1 MSQSV
6 LNTFKIVNKV
16 VKLRAFYLLKYGIHS
31 FLKHNL
37 NYLKESNNFYSLKEL
52 ITKNLE
58 VKHKWN
64 YESNKK
70 VDSCENTFL
79 SRPISLRLWSSFF
92 VILPIF
98 VQAPW
103 VRLEPIS
110 ALCFTFVILL
120 SVFFLN
126 QKESDKWFIVSS
138 LLLGVSGSWLGGCLF
153 WGWLSPYP
161 ILHIPVEAVVLPLAL
176 IGLGTN
182 WKIGSSFYISSLFG
196 TAVTDITIFLIGI
209 MDQWKQVITADSEAA
224 PQILQKTSENLI
236 QIKSL
241 SIIIFVALILWFIS
255 KEIFDSATINT
266 TNGKALL
273 VSSYVIQTTLIVDGI
288 FILLAILQPT
298 FSGLV

>member
-1 MSQSV
+1 MKD
-6 LNTFKIVNKV
+6 T
-16 VKLRAFYLLKYGIHS
+16 
-31 FLKHNL
+31 L
-37 NYLKESNNFYSLKEL
+37 NYEL
-52 ITKNLE
+52 HKKDNLY
-58 VKHKWN
+58 H
-64 YESNKK
+64 S
-70 VDSCENTFL
+70 TFL

-110 ALCFTFVILL
+110 ALCFTFIILL
-120 SVFFLN
+120 VLYVLYKSN
-126 QKESDKWFIVSS
+126 SDKWFIVSS

-153 WGWLSPYP
+153 WGWLSPFP

-182 WKIGSSFYISSLFG
+182 WKIGSSFYISSLIG

-209 MDQWKQVITADSEAA
+209 MDQWREVIKADSENA
-224 PQILQKTSENLI
+224 PLILQKTSENLI

-241 SIIIFVALILWFIS
+241 SIIIFVALILWLIS
-255 KEIFDSATINT
+255 KEIYNSATINN

-273 VSSYVIQTTLIVDGI
+273 VSCYVIQTTLIVDAI
-288 FILLAILQPT
+288 FIVLAILQPT

>member
-1 MSQSV
+1 
-6 LNTFKIVNKV
+6 L
-16 VKLRAFYLLKYGIHS
+16 
-31 FLKHNL
+31 
-37 NYLKESNNFYSLKEL
+37 EEL

-58 VKHKWN
+58 VKDKLNNELHHTVDS
-64 YESNKK
+64 YES
-70 VDSCENTFL
+70 TFL

-110 ALCFTFVILL
+110 ALCFTFIILL
-120 SVFFLN
+120 GAFILYKKQSN
-126 QKESDKWFIVSS
+126 KWFIVSS

-153 WGWLSPYP
+153 WGWLSPFP

-196 TAVTDITIFLIGI
+196 TAVTDISIFLIGI
-209 MDQWKQVITADSEAA
+209 MDQWREVIVADSENA
-224 PQILQKTSENLI
+224 PLILQKTSENLI
-236 QIKSL
+236 QIRSL
-241 SIIIFVALILWFIS
+241 SIILFFALILWFIS

-288 FILLAILQPT
+288 FIFLAILQPT

>member
-1 MSQSV
+1 M
-6 LNTFKIVNKV
+6 
-16 VKLRAFYLLKYGIHS
+16 
-31 FLKHNL
+31 
-37 NYLKESNNFYSLKEL
+37 KEL

-58 VKHKWN
+58 VKDKLN
-64 YESNKK
+64 YELNKTF
-70 VDSCENTFL
+70 DSYESTFL
-79 SRPISLRLWSSFF
+79 SRPISLRLWSSFL

-98 VQAPW
+98 IQAPW

-110 ALCFTFVILL
+110 ALCFTFIILL
-120 SVFFLN
+120 GAYVLYKKQSN
-126 QKESDKWFIVSS
+126 KWFIVSS
-138 LLLGVSGSWLGGCLF
+138 LLFGVSGSWLGGCLF
-153 WGWLSPYP
+153 WGWLSPFP

-209 MDQWKQVITADSEAA
+209 MDQWREVITADPENA
-224 PQILQKTSENLI
+224 PLILQKTSENLI

-241 SIIIFVALILWFIS
+241 SIIFFTALILWFVS

-288 FILLAILQPT
+288 FIFLAILQPT

>member
-1 MSQSV
+1 M
-6 LNTFKIVNKV
+6 
-16 VKLRAFYLLKYGIHS
+16 
-31 FLKHNL
+31 
-37 NYLKESNNFYSLKEL
+37 KEL
-52 ITKNLE
+52 ITKNLKAE
-58 VKHKWN
+58 DKLK
-64 YESNKK
+64 YELHNTIHPNES
-70 VDSCENTFL
+70 TFL
-79 SRPISLRLWSSFF
+79 SRPIALRFWSSFL

-98 VQAPW
+98 IQAPW

-110 ALCFTFVILL
+110 ALCFTFVILFGSFVL
-120 SVFFLN
+120 KKKS
-126 QKESDKWFIVSS
+126 SDKWFIVSS

-153 WGWLSPYP
+153 WGWLSPFP

-209 MDQWKQVITADSEAA
+209 MDQWREVITADSENA
-224 PQILQKTSENLI
+224 PLILQKTSENLI
-236 QIKSL
+236 QIKSI

-255 KEIFDSATINT
+255 KEIFDNASINS

-288 FILLAILQPT
+288 FIFLAILQPT

>member
-1 MSQSV
+1 M
-6 LNTFKIVNKV
+6 
-16 VKLRAFYLLKYGIHS
+16 
-31 FLKHNL
+31 
-37 NYLKESNNFYSLKEL
+37 KEL

-58 VKHKWN
+58 VKDKFN
-64 YESNKK
+64 YESHKT
-70 VDSCENTFL
+70 VDLYENSFL
-79 SRPISLRLWSSFF
+79 SNPISLRLWSSFF

-103 VRLEPIS
+103 VRVEPIS
-110 ALCFTFVILL
+110 ALCFTFVIAL
-120 SVFFLN
+120 VAIVLN
-126 QKESDKWFIVSS
+126 QKGSNKWFTVSS
-138 LLLGVSGSWLGGCLF
+138 LLLGISGSWLGGCLF
-153 WGWLSPYP
+153 WGWLSPFP

-176 IGLGTN
+176 IGFGTN

-209 MDQWKQVITADSEAA
+209 MDQWKQVITADSETA
-224 PQILQKTSENLI
+224 PLILKKTSVNLI

-241 SIIIFVALILWFIS
+241 TIIFLVALLLWFIA

>member
-1 MSQSV
+1 M
-6 LNTFKIVNKV
+6 
-16 VKLRAFYLLKYGIHS
+16 
-31 FLKHNL
+31 
-37 NYLKESNNFYSLKEL
+37 KEL
-52 ITKNLE
+52 ITNNLE
-58 VKHKWN
+58 VKDKLN
-64 YESNKK
+64 YELHNT
-70 VDSCENTFL
+70 VDSFESTFL
-79 SRPISLRLWSSFF
+79 SRPISLRFWSSFF

-120 SVFFLN
+120 GAFLLYKKQSN
-126 QKESDKWFIVSS
+126 KWFILSS
-138 LLLGVSGSWLGGCLF
+138 LLLGVSGSWLGGSLF
-153 WGWLSPYP
+153 WGWLSPFP
-161 ILHIPVEAVVLPLAL
+161 ILHIPVEAVVLPFAL

-196 TAVTDITIFLIGI
+196 TAVTDLTIFLTGI
-209 MDQWKQVITADSEAA
+209 MDQWREVLTADSENA
-224 PQILQKTSENLI
+224 PLILQKTSENLI

-241 SIIIFVALILWFIS
+241 LIIIVVAFILWFIS

-288 FILLAILQPT
+288 FIFLAIIQPSL
-298 FSGLV
+298 SGLV

>member
-1 MSQSV
+1 M
-6 LNTFKIVNKV
+6 
-16 VKLRAFYLLKYGIHS
+16 
-31 FLKHNL
+31 
-37 NYLKESNNFYSLKEL
+37 KEL
-52 ITKNLE
+52 ITKNLDLKDNFKNE
-58 VKHKWN
+58 FHSEFDFYK
-64 YESNKK
+64 
-70 VDSCENTFL
+70 NTFL
-79 SRPISLRLWSSFF
+79 SNPFTLRLWSSFF

-103 VRLEPIS
+103 VRLQPVS

-120 SVFFLN
+120 AAFILSRKQSN
-126 QKESDKWFIVSS
+126 QWFIVGS

-176 IGLGTN
+176 IGLGTK
-182 WKIGSSFYISSLFG
+182 WKIGSSFYIASLFG

-209 MDQWKQVITADSEAA
+209 MDQWKEVITADSETA
-224 PQILQKTSENLI
+224 PLILQKTSENLI

-241 SIIIFVALILWFIS
+241 SIIIFVAVILWFIS
-255 KEIFDSATINT
+255 KEILNSAIINS

-288 FILLAILQPT
+288 FVFLAIIQPT
-298 FSGLV
+298 LSGLV

>member
-1 MSQSV
+1 M
-6 LNTFKIVNKV
+6 
-16 VKLRAFYLLKYGIHS
+16 
-31 FLKHNL
+31 
-37 NYLKESNNFYSLKEL
+37 KEL
-52 ITKNLE
+52 LTKNLE
-58 VKHKWN
+58 VKDKCN
-64 YESNKK
+64 YELHKK
-70 VDSCENTFL
+70 VDSYESTFL
-79 SRPISLRLWSSFF
+79 STPISLRFWSSFF

-98 VQAPW
+98 IQAPW

-120 SVFFLN
+120 GAFVLN
-126 QKESDKWFIVSS
+126 QKESNKWFIVSS

-153 WGWLSPYP
+153 WGWLSPFP
-161 ILHIPVEAVVLPLAL
+161 ILHIPVEAVVLPVAL

-209 MDQWKQVITADSEAA
+209 MDQWRQVITADSENA
-224 PQILQKTSENLI
+224 PIILQKTSESLI

-241 SIIIFVALILWFIS
+241 SIIVFIALTLWFIS

-266 TNGKALL
+266 TSGKALL
-273 VSSYVIQTTLIVDGI
+273 VSSYVLQTTLIVDGI
-288 FILLAILQPT
+288 FIFLAILQPT

>member
-1 MSQSV
+1 M
-6 LNTFKIVNKV
+6 
-16 VKLRAFYLLKYGIHS
+16 
-31 FLKHNL
+31 
-37 NYLKESNNFYSLKEL
+37 KEL
-52 ITKNLE
+52 IKKNLE
-58 VKHKWN
+58 VKDKLN
-64 YESNKK
+64 YELHKT
-70 VDSCENTFL
+70 VDSYENSFL
-79 SRPISLRLWSSFF
+79 SNPISLRLWSSFF

-110 ALCFTFVILL
+110 ALCFTFIIILGAL
-120 SVFFLN
+120 VVYKRQPN
-126 QKESDKWFIVSS
+126 KCFIVSS
-138 LLLGVSGSWLGGCLF
+138 LLLGLSGSWLGGCLF
-153 WGWLSPYP
+153 WGWLSPFP
-161 ILHIPVEAVVLPLAL
+161 ILHIPVEAVVFPLAL

-209 MDQWKQVITADSEAA
+209 MDQWKQVITADSATA
-224 PQILQKTSENLI
+224 PLILKKTSENLI

-241 SIIIFVALILWFIS
+241 TIIFLVALLLWFIA

-288 FILLAILQPT
+288 FIVLAILQPT